1 MPGEFR
7 TTQNWVGAGGSTIET
22 ARFVPPSPEELSG
35 LLSDWERYAHEDPEA
50 PLLASRAVEE
60 NLGVTRPTAL
70 KLLRQLEKVG
80 VLEEGNTVPR
90 GQRRYLARE
99 LMDAVTDDTESQ
111 APGQASHTSRPPR
124 TSPPVGE

>member
-7 TTQNWVGAGGSTIET
+7 TTQSWVGAGGSRIET
-22 ARFVPPSPEELSG
+22 ARFVPPPPEELSG

-70 KLLRQLEKVG
+70 KLLRQLERVD
-80 VLEEGNTVPR
+80 VLEEGKTGPR

-99 LMDAVTDDTESQ
+99 LMDAVTDDTES
-111 APGQASHTSRPPR
+111 
-124 TSPPVGE
+124 